1 MENRFKY
8 LFLVLTWCCLLTSP
22 VTHAQD
28 DEESDGEVNDLQE
41 VVEPDVERRVI
52 KLDRI
57 DNEVFELL
65 GFIGFISI
73 EDFGT
78 QVVSGF
84 GGAYHINED
93 LFLEAR
99 IGMAKAGLTSYEQ
112 LVPNGG
118 FEGVGLLNDELRE
131 FTYYNMSAG
140 FNLFPGETF
149 VGRKW
154 SFSSALFFKVGI
166 GIVNF
171 VGDDHFAVNFSAG
184 YRLLLTDW
192 LAWHLSFEN
201 IAFDNDVTGKEKTT
215 NNLSYSTGFSVFF

>member
-8 LFLVLTWCCLLTSP
+8 LFLVFASLFS
-22 VTHAQD
+22 VFVYA
-28 DEESDGEVNDLQE
+28 EGASESDDVNDLQE

-57 DNEVFELL
+57 DNEVFEII

-84 GGAYHINED
+84 AGAYHINED

-99 IGMAKAGLTSYEQ
+99 VGKAKAGLTSYEQ

-118 FEGVGLLNDELRE
+118 FEGLGLLNDELRE
-131 FTYYNMSAG
+131 FTYYNMSVG
-140 FNLFPGETF
+140 LNLFPGETF

-154 SFSSALFFKVGI
+154 TFSSAVFFKAGI
-166 GIVNF
+166 GIVKF
-171 VGDDHFAVNFSAG
+171 VGDDHFAVNFATG
-184 YRLLLTDW
+184 YRLLLNDW

-201 IAFDNDVTGKEKTT
+201 IAFDNDITGKEKTT